1 MKRQG
6 SLIGWICALQEE
18 YECACRMLDEEF
30 TCQDLVESSDDN
42 TYVFGRIMNH
52 FIVIGCLPAGR
63 YGTSSASSVA
73 RDMLRSFPNLRFALM
88 VGIGGGAPSARNDI
102 RLGDIVVSQPK
113 GAIGG
118 VVQYDLGK
126 KLQNGHF
133 QRVGQMNAPPNKL
146 LGVIPE
152 IRRLHNDMRR
162 PDSLAEH
169 VQRMDDTEDYHRPKV
184 DRLYRADYLHTG
196 GPSCQQCDS
205 SFLINRPERSGQRI
219 LRVHYGTIASGN
231 TVLKDG
237 IQRDIYANDPDL
249 NVLCFE
255 MEAAGL
261 MNNMPCLIIRGICDY
276 CDSHKNDDWHNYAA
290 LTAAAYARDLLCVL
304 RAQRVDTMP
313 SWADQVRN
321 QLQTACWQ
329 NLRTIQGALFDSRD
343 NQHDECLP
351 GTRTELLS
359 EVRNWVESIDG
370 KCIFWL
376 NGMAGT
382 GKSTIAQTVARRLD
396 TKGELGASFFF
407 KRGESDRANAKY
419 LISTIIKQL
428 VKHCP
433 ELVPGV
439 LEVVKKKPDI
449 PFKTLE
455 QQFNTLLLSPLLT
468 LHPVKP
474 TTIVLVIDALDEC
487 DQESDINMI
496 IRFLPE
502 LQQLQSIRLRIFLTS
517 RPELPIRL
525 GFRENEN
532 HQDLILHKL
541 PKSVIEHDIRLFLK
555 YRLTEIRNEHPFFQQ
570 YPHSPDWPGDNNVD
584 KLVKM
589 AVPLFIFAATLC
601 RFVGD
606 KYELPDEQLK
616 YILEDKAIT
625 STSEI
630 ERTYQPILNQL
641 LTDRSENAR
650 ILQDFHNI
658 VGVIILL
665 ADPLPVK
672 AIAQLTEIDEK
683 KIASRLQ
690 RFHSVLSVPTNL
702 EAPVRILHLSFREYL
717 LKTTEKE
724 FSVDEQRT
732 HAKIVSHCLKLM
744 KARLKQ
750 NICELQ
756 SDRTQQ
762 DNIEPQ
768 SVEKCITADLKYA
781 CRYWIHHLEQ
791 SKGRIVDYDI
801 LSFLKEHFLHW
812 LEVLAL
818 IGEITEV
825 VGLINVLKSRTR
837 LSDFLYDAERFT
849 RQNSYIA
856 GIAPLQ
862 LYRAGLVF
870 YGKVND
876 QLAVETAT
884 FEGHSHLVDSAAF
897 SPDGRTLASGSHDK
911 TIKLWDTATGVE
923 QRTLTGHSDWVHSV
937 AFSPDG
943 RTLASGSSDYTIKL
957 WDTAMGVEQCTLTGH
972 SNRIRSVAFSL
983 DGRTL
988 ASGSD
993 DETLKLWNTAT
1004 GVEQRTLTGHSGKV
1018 WSVAFS
1024 PDGRTL
1030 ASGSSD
1036 YTIKLWDT
1044 ATGVEQRTLTGHS
1057 NWVGSVVFS
1066 PDGRTLASG
1075 SSDKTIKL
1083 WDTATGVEQRTLT
1096 GHSDWVW
1103 SVIFSPD
1110 GRILLWDTA
1119 MDMEQRTLTG
1129 HSSRVQSVAFAPDSR
1144 TLASGSHDKTIKLWD
1159 TATGVEQRT
1168 LTGHSSRV
1176 QSVTFSPDGRTLA
1189 SGSDDETIKLWNTAT
1204 GIEQRTLTGHSG
1216 RVWSMVFSPDGRTLA
1231 SGSTTGIEQ
1240 RTLTGHSDWIHSV
1253 AFSPDGRMLAS
1264 GSTTGIEQRTLT
1276 GHSNWVDSVAFSL
1289 DSRTLASGSSDYT
1302 IKLWDTATGVEQ
1314 RTLTGH
1320 SSTVMSLVNQSP
1332 PSYSISVADS
1342 WYTVM

>member
-6 SLIGWICALQEE
+6 SLSIFPSPSSLKRSQKGHPDPPKDRSASIDYYTVGWICALQEE

-30 TCQDLVESSDDN
+30 TCQDLVEPSDDN

-113 GAIGG
+113 GEFGG

-133 QRVGQMNAPPNKL
+133 QRVGQINAPPNKL

-169 VQRMDDTEDYHRPKV
+169 IQRMDDAEDYHRPEI
-184 DRLYRADYLHTG
+184 DRLYRADYLHTD

-205 SFLINRPERSGQRI
+205 SFLVNRPERSDQRI

-313 SWADQVRN
+313 SWADQ
-321 QLQTACWQ
+321 
-329 NLRTIQGALFDSRD
+329 
-343 NQHDECLP
+343 
-351 GTRTELLS
+351 
-359 EVRNWVESIDG
+359 
-370 KCIFWL
+370 
-376 NGMAGT
+376 
-382 GKSTIAQTVARRLD
+382 
-396 TKGELGASFFF
+396 
-407 KRGESDRANAKY
+407 
-419 LISTIIKQL
+419 
-428 VKHCP
+428 
-433 ELVPGV
+433 
-439 LEVVKKKPDI
+439 
-449 PFKTLE
+449 
-455 QQFNTLLLSPLLT
+455 
-468 LHPVKP
+468 
-474 TTIVLVIDALDEC
+474 
-487 DQESDINMI
+487 
-496 IRFLPE
+496 
-502 LQQLQSIRLRIFLTS
+502 LQSIRLRIFLTS

-532 HQDLILHKL
+532 YQDLILHKL

-584 KLVKM
+584 KL
-589 AVPLFIFAATLC
+589 AQ
-601 RFVGD
+601 VG
-606 KYELPDEQLK
+606 
-616 YILEDKAIT
+616 
-625 STSEI
+625 SE
-630 ERTYQPILNQL
+630 
-641 LTDRSENAR
+641 
-650 ILQDFHNI
+650 
-658 VGVIILL
+658 
-665 ADPLPVK
+665 
-672 AIAQLTEIDEK
+672 
-683 KIASRLQ
+683 
-690 RFHSVLSVPTNL
+690 
-702 EAPVRILHLSFREYL
+702 
-717 LKTTEKE
+717 
-724 FSVDEQRT
+724 
-732 HAKIVSHCLKLM
+732 
-744 KARLKQ
+744 
-750 NICELQ
+750 
-756 SDRTQQ
+756 
-762 DNIEPQ
+762 
-768 SVEKCITADLKYA
+768 
-781 CRYWIHHLEQ
+781 
-791 SKGRIVDYDI
+791 
-801 LSFLKEHFLHW
+801 
-812 LEVLAL
+812 
-818 IGEITEV
+818 
-825 VGLINVLKSRTR
+825 

-870 YGKVND
+870 APTKSIIKQVFYGKVND
-876 QLAVETAT
+876 QLAVETAVEDSWSSNLQT
-884 FEGHSHLVDSAAF
+884 FEGHSHLVDSVAF

-1110 GRILLWDTA
+1110 GRILVSGSDDETIKLWDTA

-1189 SGSDDETIKLWNTAT
+1189 SGSSDKTIKLWDTAT
-1204 GIEQRTLTGHSG
+1204 GIEQRTLTGHY
-1216 RVWSMVFSPDGRTLA
+1216 
-1231 SGSTTGIEQ
+1231 
-1240 RTLTGHSDWIHSV
+1240 
-1253 AFSPDGRMLAS
+1253 
-1264 GSTTGIEQRTLT
+1264 
-1276 GHSNWVDSVAFSL
+1276 NWVDSVAFSL

-1342 WYTVM
+1342 WVSLRGERALWLPTDYRSFACFAIKDTTLALGLTDGRVPIIRFDFQ